1 MKIFLIKVSFLL
13 LLFYSLAACKD
24 NNSSTAENP
33 THQEQIRK
41 IDNDKNSS
49 SFEYPTNQEETKKI
63 DDYKKMMPDKRL
75 LLEKEKQEID
85 EKISVL
91 AREEANKILKKKSI
105 WAIIDKIDPNMVV
118 ELKSLLD
125 APLTG
130 PGSKTIEELKNGLNF
145 ATQVIDLQKIGK
157 GWVPDD
163 LIQMKNDFAKK
174 IAEQEKNDI

>member
-1 MKIFLIKVSFLL
+1 MKNSLYKVSFLL
-13 LLFYSLAACKD
+13 LFFYAVAACKD

-49 SFEYPTNQEETKKI
+49 SFEYPTNQEQIRKI
-63 DDYKKMMPDKRL
+63 DDYKKMMPDKGLR
-75 LLEKEKQEID
+75 LEKEKQEN

-91 AREEANKILKKKSI
+91 AREAANKILKKTSV
-105 WAIIDKIDPNMVV
+105 WALIDKIDPNMFV

-130 PGSKTIEELKNGLNF
+130 PGSKKIEELKNGLNF
-145 ATQVIDLQKIGK
+145 ATRMISDYQKISK
-157 GWVPDD
+157 VVPDD

-174 IAEQEKNDI
+174 IAEQEKNHI